1 MKALKTF
8 LFAKSLL
15 VAAMSLSGLSV
26 PVVAHASEQ
35 GDGVV
40 CPQDTQASFS
50 NGVLKCSKPKT
61 LASIC
66 SPLLFSRLGIKLLNQ
81 VVMQP
86 NGSDTCLAVGTGQSV
101 PSEMAPPLPGI
112 DPPASAYH
120 RVINATGPD
129 TFAATQF
136 VFPDNTQHTSGH
148 DPANGAACPSG
159 FTGVS
164 THSGRGLRCQSAVAA
179 TAGCDAPYAIER
191 HTGRDLCVIIQDLG
205 ITTARL
211 VGDYTIPT
219 GQGYSG
225 ILGNPADH
233 GWTLVQDRSGNIDS
247 WTQTQF
253 KYADAR

>member
-8 LFAKSLL
+8 LIAKSLL

-35 GDGVV
+35 DGVV

-50 NGVLKCSKPKT
+50 NGVLKCSRPKT

-66 SPLLFSRLGIKLLNQ
+66 SPLVFSRLGIKLLNQ

-86 NGSDTCLAVGTGQSV
+86 NGSDTCLAVGTGQTV
-101 PSEMAPPLPGI
+101 PSEMTPPLPG

-120 RVINATGPD
+120 RVVNQTGPD
-129 TFAATQF
+129 TFVTTQF
-136 VFPDNTQHTSGH
+136 VFPDNTQNTSGRN
-148 DPANGAACPSG
+148 PADGASCPSG

-164 THSGRGLRCQSAVAA
+164 TNGGRGLRCSATVAR
-179 TAGCDAPYAIER
+179 TAGCDSPYAIER

-211 VGDYTIPT
+211 VGDYTIPLNA
-219 GQGYSG
+219 GYSG
-225 ILGNPADH
+225 IYGNPADH

-247 WTQTQF
+247 WTQLQF
-253 KYADAR
+253 KYANAL